1 MAISPDLGT
10 PEGAPAE
17 PGPAASKGDP
27 APLRPT
33 DVIKSYRYL
42 RIGMIGAVVLLA
54 VSIGIER
61 SKVDCFQNSISAYY
75 YTPVRAIFVGSLMAV
90 GLSLIVYRGRSRGE
104 DPCLN
109 LAGMLAPVVAI
120 VPTKNVGTCWSIA
133 PRPSPLNSDGSLRRW
148 VVANID
154 NNFYAL
160 LITGAI
166 GLVAI
171 AVIALWINRKD
182 FMGVARSQLWTTLS
196 LIGTG
201 IALIVAWLL
210 IRYWNGFYDR
220 AHSYAAF
227 AMFGFLIA
235 AIVSVTLDTRDRRP
249 YWSRWYAGVAAVM
262 VVGAAV
268 IGLTGMF
275 GDHTTFALETCEI
288 VLFGV
293 YWSIQTAEK
302 WDEDVEPTTVIATVA
317 PAPGSQPSG
326 VVP

>member
-17 PGPAASKGDP
+17 PSPDASKGEP
-27 APLRPT
+27 APLKPT
-33 DVIKSYRYL
+33 DVIKTYRYL

-54 VSIGIER
+54 ASIGIER

-90 GLSLIVYRGRSRGE
+90 GLSLIVYKGRSRGE
-104 DPCLN
+104 DPFLN
-109 LAGMLAPVVAI
+109 FAGMLAPVVAI
-120 VPTKNVGTCWSIA
+120 VPTKDVGTCWSIE
-133 PRPSPLNSDGSLRRW
+133 PRPSPLKADGTLDNW

-160 LITGAI
+160 LVAGAV
-166 GLVAI
+166 GLAAT
-171 AVIALWINRKD
+171 AVLALWINRKD
-182 FMGVARSQLWTTLS
+182 VTGVARSQLWTTVS

-201 IALIVAWLL
+201 IALVAAWLL
-210 IRYWNGFYDR
+210 IRYWSGFYDR

-227 AMFGFLIA
+227 AMFGLLIA
-235 AIVSVTLDTRDRRP
+235 AIVSVTLDTRHRRP
-249 YWSRWYAGVAAVM
+249 FWSRWYAGVAALM
-262 VVGAAV
+262 VVGAAI
-268 IGLTGMF
+268 IGLTGVF
-275 GDHTTFALETCEI
+275 GDHTTFALETYEI
-288 VLFGV
+288 GLFGV

-317 PAPGSQPSG
+317 PAPASQPSG
-326 VVP
+326 LVP